1 MGLSPTTPQS
11 GVPAYFL
18 SSRVEPAANLHRYDG
33 VKYGYRFEG
42 EVADLLELYRKSR
55 GQGFGPQPKLRI
67 LMGMYVSGAQ
77 YEKRYYE
84 RALRVR
90 TLIRQDFGRAFDRAG
105 AHRLDC
111 LLTATTPSTAC
122 GLGAVYGDSVL
133 MQYAALLTVPA
144 DHAGVPAIS
153 LPAGL
158 DRSGLPLG
166 LQLLGTDFSE
176 ALLLRVGRSFELA
189 TPDASWRSV
198 RPPVLAG
205 VSRG

>member
-1 MGLSPTTPQS
+1 MPNTQY
-11 GVPAYFL
+11 GVPAYFVI
-18 SSRVEPAANLHRYDG
+18 SRVEAASNLHRYDG
-33 VKYGYRFEG
+33 VKYGHRFEG

-90 TLIRQDFGRAFDRAG
+90 TLIRQDFEQAFDPAG
-105 AHRLDC
+105 AYRVDC
-111 LLTATTPSTAC
+111 LLTATTPSTAFE
-122 GLGAVYGDSVL
+122 LGAVYGDSVL
-133 MQYAALLTVPA
+133 MQYADLLTVPA

-166 LQLLGTDFSE
+166 LQLLGPDFSE

-189 TPDASWRSV
+189 TPEATWRSI

-205 VSRG
+205 VSHG

>member
-1 MGLSPTTPQS
+1 
-11 GVPAYFL
+11 
-18 SSRVEPAANLHRYDG
+18 
-33 VKYGYRFEG
+33 
-42 EVADLLELYRKSR
+42 
-55 GQGFGPQPKLRI
+55 
-67 LMGMYVSGAQ
+67 MYVSGAQ

-90 TLIRQDFGRAFDRAG
+90 TLIRQDFEGAFDPAG
-105 AHRLDC
+105 AYRVDC
-111 LLTATTPSTAC
+111 LLTATTPSTAFE
-122 GLGAVYGDSVL
+122 LGAVYGDSVL
-133 MQYAALLTVPA
+133 MQYADLLTVPA

-166 LQLLGTDFSE
+166 LQLLGPDFSE

-189 TPDASWRSV
+189 TADASWRSV

-205 VSRG
+205 VSHG